1 VIIGLALQDTLG
13 NFAKGLMIL
22 INRPFD
28 EGDYV
33 DIGSTAG
40 TVQSAS
46 IVATT
51 IVRADNRVV
60 VMPNHQVW
68 GGVVVNLTA
77 RATRRVDLVFSISY
91 DDDINHAIQVL
102 WAAVAEYPL
111 TLDEP
116 EPTIAVVTL
125 GDHSVDILCAPWCQT
140 QDYLAV
146 QRGLTADLKLRFD
159 AAGITMPY
167 PQRDLHVHAAS
178 GGDAQP
184 GQLDTRRNVIWPGST

>member
-1 VIIGLALQDTLG
+1 
-13 NFAKGLMIL
+13 M
-22 INRPFD
+22 
-28 EGDYV
+28 
-33 DIGSTAG
+33 
-40 TVQSAS
+40 
-46 IVATT
+46 

-91 DDDINHAIQVL
+91 EDDINHAIHVL
-102 WAAVAEYPL
+102 WAAVAEHLL

-146 QRGLTADLKLRFD
+146 QRGLTADLKQRFD

-167 PQRDLHVHAAS
+167 QQRDVHVHAAP